1 MKQNNIEVFLLNIV
15 YINSFSGIFS
25 VLLNTEIFPMSK
37 TDKICRSTFLVTMTG
52 KLVDIL
58 VDFHTKMEKAGG
70 MDPFLN
76 S

>member
-1 MKQNNIEVFLLNIV
+1 M
-15 YINSFSGIFS
+15 
-25 VLLNTEIFPMSK
+25 LLNTEIFPVSK
-37 TDKICRSTFLVTMTG
+37 TDKICRSTFFVTMTG

-70 MDPFLN
+70 MDPFWN